1 MKADL
6 RITCQ
11 AVPGTEPGLTVER
24 AFSETTCQGLDP
36 CLGLSRPAYEM
47 GSSLTRPPTSQGQ
60 RARLSVGNSPPSL
73 SASQCGPI
81 FSLVSR
87 SCCSYLSWYFWHV
100 LANGAPPPTCAS
112 SAHRTGSESCARVL
126 PPTQPRRHQ
135 VEETPVQPP
144 LIGLQWPPGHPQLA
158 PGLRLWGS
166 YSTRRLPSPQ
176 RSVWFPRQ

>member
-1 MKADL
+1 
-6 RITCQ
+6 
-11 AVPGTEPGLTVER
+11 
-24 AFSETTCQGLDP
+24 
-36 CLGLSRPAYEM
+36 M

-73 SASQCGPI
+73 SASQHGPI
-81 FSLVSR
+81 FSLVGR

-100 LANGAPPPTCAS
+100 LTKGAPPPTCAS
-112 SAHRTGSESCARVL
+112 STHRTWSESCARVL

-144 LIGLQWPPGHPQLA
+144 LIGLQRPPGHPQLA

-166 YSTRRLPSPQ
+166 SRACWAPLPPTLCVVSTAMNTNPPALHRGALFVLPA
-176 RSVWFPRQ
+176 